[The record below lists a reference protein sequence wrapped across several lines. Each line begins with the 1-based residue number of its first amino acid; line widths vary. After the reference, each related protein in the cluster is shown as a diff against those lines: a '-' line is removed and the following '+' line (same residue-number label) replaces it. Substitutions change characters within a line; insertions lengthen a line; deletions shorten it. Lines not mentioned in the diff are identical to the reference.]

1 MDAIQ
6 YLRREMAAER
16 VTDET
21 LVQLVRAYQARVGL
35 KIDGKLGPDTRAA
48 LHAETTDVPTPAVEV
63 TDDGSEDL
71 APEPALPN
79 LDLAPSEWLE
89 GVDVSRYQ
97 TNVNWEQVRDSGI
110 RFVFAKATEGRTY
123 VDPTFRSTWQRLQ
136 DVGLVRGAYH
146 FMRPDN
152 NSAVDEAKHAVDVVG
167 KLGAGDLPLVGD
179 LEVPRP
185 NLAPRQLVEW
195 VNTWCSTVEALTGRP
210 PILYTYTSYW
220 IDQLGSTKELSHWP
234 LWLADYRLPAPD
246 RPAESLGGWRW
257 LFWQWTGKGRVFG
270 YDHDIDRNVFR
281 GTLNQLRQLAR
292 LSPASMPAEV
302 LAPEPAAALS
312 AARPLRLRALDWC
325 LREAERWGSSRVN
338 DARIAEYLSGCV
350 RNGKKLGLKS
360 GNFCAAAM
368 GFAEHQVAR
377 EGERVPPWRAGAREP
392 MRDAKAGLRGR
403 WIPIGDV
410 LQGGER
416 PLPGALAVYWRGAP
430 HDWRGHIERVVSASN
445 NDFVAIGA
453 NESGTFGTGGR
464 WVLETTPYTHPQL
477 LGFVVDDEHPMV
489 HPELPEPPDEFRE
502 T

>member
-1 MDAIQ
+1 MDAIE
-6 YLRREMAAER
+6 YLRREMAAGR
-16 VTDET
+16 VTHSV

-35 KIDGKLGPDTRAA
+35 KVDGKLGADTRAA
-48 LHAETTDVPTPAVEV
+48 IVAEAIDAPTPDLELVDE
-63 TDDGSEDL
+63 GSEEL
-71 APEPALPN
+71 SPEPPLPN
-79 LDLAPSEWLE
+79 IDLAPSEWLE

-97 TNVNWEQVRDSGI
+97 LNVNWEQVRDSGLS
-110 RFVFAKATEGRTY
+110 FAFAKATEGRTY
-123 VDPTFRSTWQRLQ
+123 TDPTFRTTWQRLQ

-152 NSAVDEAKHAVDVVG
+152 NAALDEAKHAVEVVG
-167 KLGAGDLPLVGD
+167 ELGSGDLPIVGD

-185 NLAPRQLVEW
+185 NLAPRQLVDW
-195 VNTWCSTVEALTGRP
+195 VNTWCTTVEELTGRT

-220 IDQLGSTKELSHWP
+220 IDQLAGTKELAQWP
-234 LWLADYRLPAPD
+234 LWLADYRQPAPD

-270 YDHDIDRNVFR
+270 YDGDIDRNVFR

-292 LSPASMPAEV
+292 LSPASIPGEV
-302 LAPEPAAALS
+302 LAVQAPSSLLTT
-312 AARPLRLRALDWC
+312 RPLRLRALDWC
-325 LREAERWGSSRVN
+325 LSEAQRWGSTRVSA
-338 DARIAEYLSGCV
+338 ARIAEYFSGCV
-350 RNGKKLGLKS
+350 RNGKKLGIRS

-377 EGERVPPWRAGAREP
+377 EGEQVPPWRAGAREP

-403 WIPIGDV
+403 WIPIGNV
-410 LQGGER
+410 LEGGER
-416 PLPGALAVYWRGAP
+416 PLPGSLAIYWRGAP
-430 HDWRGHIERVVSASN
+430 HDWRGHIERVVSASET
-445 NDFVAIGA
+445 DFVAVGA

-477 LGFVVDDEHPMV
+477 LGFVVDEEPSVLD
-489 HPELPEPPDEFRE
+489 PELPEPPDDFRE